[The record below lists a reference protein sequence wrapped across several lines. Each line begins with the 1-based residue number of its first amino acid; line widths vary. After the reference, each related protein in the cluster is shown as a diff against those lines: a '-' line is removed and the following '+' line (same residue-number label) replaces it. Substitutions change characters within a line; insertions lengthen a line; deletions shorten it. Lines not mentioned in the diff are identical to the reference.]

1 MDCKISVPFY
11 VVWKCLKYV
20 LWLSCIGRGPK
31 GFIRKLSM
39 CHSLVSYF
47 PLWHKIIKNSW
58 KWKCAMLF
66 LYLVGPNKFLNNSY
80 RSCRFSENSSKRSQI
95 FYYLLAFWI
104 KFHHFKNIC
113 RELCFFARNCCDI
126 YNRCL
131 FSDQLTD
138 LSISR
143 VKAKFWLAEMNNSTW
158 IVWRFSLSDDVDGL
172 LRTQHLS

>member
-11 VVWKCLKYV
+11 VVWKCLKFV
-20 LWLSCIGRGPK
+20 LWLSCIWRGPK

-39 CHSLVSYF
+39 CYSLVSYF

-80 RSCRFSENSSKRSQI
+80 RSCLFSENSSKGSQI
-95 FYYLLAFWI
+95 FYYLLAFLI

-113 RELCFFARNCCDI
+113 RELCFLQGIAVTFT
-126 YNRCL
+126 
-131 FSDQLTD
+131 TD
-138 LSISR
+138 VCFLIS
-143 VKAKFWLAEMNNSTW
+143 
-158 IVWRFSLSDDVDGL
+158 
-172 LRTQHLS
+172 